1 MGSRTILELIKGW
14 QVTALPVNNIVYST
28 LDTSLI
34 PQMDFAPTISPGRML
49 ITPMTASAE
58 QPSGITLKS
67 I

>member
-14 QVTALPVNNIVYST
+14 QVTALPVNNIIYST

-49 ITPMTASAE
+49 IIPMAASAQ